1 MARARRRRVE
11 DCLARVR
18 QPRLLHSV
26 DSVAHRAHQVRLVP
40 LQRLVV
46 GCLARLLPP
55 LLREEAC
62 LARRPPR
69 AAACLELL
77 LPPLAVGCLELLLPL
92 PVVVCLALPDRR
104 VVVCSAR
111 PRRALV
117 EVCSAHL
124 RRRLNRQAA
133 CLAPLH
139 PPVVVCS
146 ADQYRERRLPLVCS
160 AVHRRLAGRYLRSN
174 PTPEHLRFLGRSRQ
188 QR

>member
-1 MARARRRRVE
+1 MARA
-11 DCLARVR
+11 R

-40 LQRLVV
+40 LQRPVV

-62 LARRPPR
+62 LARRPPL
-69 AAACLELL
+69 AAGCSELL
-77 LPPLAVGCLELLLPL
+77 LPPLAVGCLERLLPL
-92 PVVVCLALPDRR
+92 PVVVCLALPNRR
-104 VVVCSAR
+104 VVVCSAH

-124 RRRLNRQAA
+124 RRRLNRRVAS
-133 CLAPLH
+133 LVPLH

-146 ADQYRERRLPLVCS
+146 VDQYRDRRLPLVCS
-160 AVHRRLAGRYLRSN
+160 AVHRLAGRYLRFN
-174 PTPEHLRFLGRSRQ
+174 PTPERLRFLGRSRQ
-188 QR
+188 LR